1 MTKEVNEVHWM
12 DIKSV
17 ARELSTGDRI
27 VSTSDV
33 LQWCGNKTLK
43 VSCYLFNKLARPQH
57 EYCPLLEDGYYQL
70 IARKI
75 IQVEESQLV
84 SEISNP
90 LSNTVSPI
98 ENYDFRSS
106 EFNNMVKKR
115 ASEHDKKILI
125 KAKDIFKRWKSR
137 GGFRV
142 RHSYGN
148 NTMLDGVY
156 SFYIDKEL
164 SNWMKRKAL
173 GYEVTPIKSLHV
185 TDEEGAIFQIIDSNG
200 EPETFE
206 LRREDLI
213 VTKDALAA
221 FEKKSG
227 SKLPPK
233 DRANEL
239 RIIDLKAFIN
249 ELAVLAKATGA
260 EFDPFDMKCSK
271 DMLLSAIQDW
281 EKERVPNKEKRNW
294 NVSQFPKKTWE
305 HIDRKDI
312 CNNFQ
317 NKNNSPDPNYFK
329 KIKLK

>member
-43 VSCYLFNKLARPQH
+43 ASCYLFNKLARPQH

-84 SEISNP
+84 SKISNP
-90 LSNTVSPI
+90 LSNTDKPVD
-98 ENYDFRSS
+98 NYDFRSS
-106 EFNNMVKKR
+106 EFNNMVKER

-125 KAKDIFKRWKSR
+125 KAKEIFKRWKSR

-164 SNWMKRKAL
+164 SNWMQRKAL

-221 FEKKSG
+221 FEEKSG
-227 SKLPPK
+227 M
-233 DRANEL
+233 
-239 RIIDLKAFIN
+239 
-249 ELAVLAKATGA
+249 T
-260 EFDPFDMKCSK
+260 SK
-271 DMLLSAIQDW
+271 DKAKETGWQPVQDRREVWLKRLIDEKGTDALKPLGQLGVWNECAKLANDPHLLLIQ
-281 EKERVPNKEKRNW
+281 EKRT
-294 NVSQFPKKTWE
+294 SLIRGFYKK
-305 HIDRKDI
+305 
-312 CNNFQ
+312 Q
-317 NKNNSPDPNYFK
+317 SL
-329 KIKLK
+329 IKFR